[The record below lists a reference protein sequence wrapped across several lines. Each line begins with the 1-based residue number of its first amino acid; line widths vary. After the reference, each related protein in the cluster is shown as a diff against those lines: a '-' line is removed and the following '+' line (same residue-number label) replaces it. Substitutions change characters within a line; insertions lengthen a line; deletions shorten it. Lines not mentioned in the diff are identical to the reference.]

1 MAKKTLKMT
10 VKVVNQYFIV
20 SGDRVEEIAFHVV
33 TISNVL
39 YWVSEKI
46 DDMCMG

>member
-20 SGDRVEEIAFHVV
+20 SGDRVEIAFHVV

-46 DDMCMG
+46 DDMCRG